1 MAKIHGIGDEN
12 HIVRPELDLATG
24 ASDGPSTSCGNFMQA
39 LEIER
44 EQHSQSQIVP
54 GKMVAY
60 HERLPIP

>member
-39 LEIER
+39 LAKSR
-44 EQHSQSQIVP
+44 ESNTLSH
-54 GKMVAY
+54 
-60 HERLPIP
+60 RLFPVKW

>member
-39 LEIER
+39 LAKSRER
-44 EQHSQSQIVP
+44 ATLSVTDCS
-54 GKMVAY
+54 
-60 HERLPIP
+60 R